1 MTSEELKKIETL
13 LAKLR
18 AIKERAN
25 TFIGADTFFIAM
37 DVGTFEGKGPLIA
50 DKSGLL
56 DCDRRLWQEI
66 NSAILTFFRAEFIG
80 ADTFF
85 IATDAGT
92 FEGKGPLIADK
103 SDLLDCDRR
112 LWQEINSAI
121 LTFFRAEYQAT
132 KKDLGELGV
141 SFSDYRDTIEQKDA
155 A

>member
-66 NSAILTFFRAEFIG
+66 NSAILTFFRAE
-80 ADTFF
+80 
-85 IATDAGT
+85 
-92 FEGKGPLIADK
+92 
-103 SDLLDCDRR
+103 
-112 LWQEINSAI
+112 
-121 LTFFRAEYQAT
+121 YQAT